1 MWAAESDASY
11 LWTENPCLPSSFLL
25 DGVNLEIEERL
36 ALASVT
42 GDPKRSNRVMESRL
56 AFRIMRTLPCFI
68 RGDSDNN
75 LSGSG

>member
-42 GDPKRSNRVMESRL
+42 GDSQKK
-56 AFRIMRTLPCFI
+56 
-68 RGDSDNN
+68 
-75 LSGSG
+75 